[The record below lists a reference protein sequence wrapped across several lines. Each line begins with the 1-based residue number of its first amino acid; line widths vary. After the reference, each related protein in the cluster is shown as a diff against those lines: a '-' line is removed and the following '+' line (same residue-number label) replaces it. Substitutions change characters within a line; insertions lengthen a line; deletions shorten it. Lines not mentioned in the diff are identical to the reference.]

1 MGQESAEIMDR
12 ADGFADRSASAA
24 LAPGCL

>member
-1 MGQESAEIMDR
+1 MGQESVEIVDR

-24 LAPGCL
+24 QAPRL